1 MTATT
6 NATNAPAIASASNP
20 LGLAATE
27 AQTFHFRSIPKDTA
41 AQTKAQAADLAAHAA
56 DFEDFT
62 AKVRNKA
69 GGVDEIPSYKRKSV
83 ECTVTYPGFLLTL
96 SDPALQ
102 ALVKNAVDRFVKST
116 YIDEFLPVGAHDW
129 ETVSAGIV
137 SAFLNTASKG
147 GNTPDD
153 ELLEQAQAVWSQVI
167 AQLSPALAQYSGE
180 WIAKGC
186 TDAAIRKT
194 LVNDVTK
201 LRLERIAAR
210 VQQVIGVASDPEN
223 AAVAHTI
230 PALKYAADR
239 VAAMLGK
246 MGELSDDAL

>member
-1 MTATT
+1 M
-6 NATNAPAIASASNP
+6 NATNTASANALAINP
-20 LGLAATE
+20 LGLSATE
-27 AQTFHFRSIPKDTA
+27 VQTFHFRSIPKDTS

-56 DFEDFT
+56 DFDDFT

-69 GGVDEIPSYKRKSV
+69 GGIDEIPSFKRKSV
-83 ECTVTYPGFLLTL
+83 ECTVTYPDFLPTLTD
-96 SDPALQ
+96 SALQ
-102 ALVKNAVDRFVKST
+102 ALVKNAIDRYVKT
-116 YIDEFLPVGAHDW
+116 NYVDEFLPVGAHDW

-186 TDAAIRKT
+186 TDASIRKM

-210 VQQVIGVASDPEN
+210 VHQVITVASEPEN
-223 AAVAHTI
+223 AAVAHTV

-239 VAAMLGK
+239 VAAMLAK
-246 MGELSDDAL
+246 MGELADDAL